1 LHRKNRHIRIILF
14 ALFISF
20 SEIFVAQCPNANFEF
35 GNFTNWT
42 GRRGTC
48 CPINL
53 PFVGIFAGRQTIV
66 TPGIDPHSCGG
77 LNRVYQGNFSAR
89 LGNDQNNARA
99 EGLYYNFTVDPN
111 TTLIQYAYAV
121 VLQDP
126 GHNDGDQPRFQ
137 SRVRLANGSVI
148 PCTEYVVTAGPN
160 LPGYNYCME
169 NDALGNLVQV
179 AYSDWRVISL
189 DLSAYVGQSVTLE
202 FETGDCDLG
211 AHYGYAYIDA
221 ISCGPIETNIYYC
234 QASDSTLIE
243 GPEGFATYNW
253 IPTGDTTRVI
263 TLPSNVYDTLTLQVT
278 TVTGCELD
286 LQIILDPIP
295 LLSNIECTD
304 ICFPDAVNFINNT
317 PPIQGYPTTYLWDF
331 DDGETSNLYSPT
343 HSYLDVGIYNVTM
356 TAHVVGTNC
365 TDVANCEVEV
375 FDVPVI
381 PGIISHD

>member
-1 LHRKNRHIRIILF
+1 LAQRFKNIIVLIILT
-14 ALFISF
+14 LCGLIS
-20 SEIFVAQCPNANFEF
+20 IAQCPNANFEF

-42 GRRGTC
+42 GRRGFC

-53 PFVGIFAGRQTIV
+53 PFAGIFPGRQTIV
-66 TPGIDPHSCGG
+66 SQGIDPHSCGG
-77 LNRVYQGNFSAR
+77 LNTVYQGNFSAR
-89 LGNDQNNARA
+89 LGNDQNNSRA
-99 EGLYYNFTVDPN
+99 EGLYYTFTVSPA

-137 SRVRLANGSVI
+137 SRVRLSNGTVI

-169 NDALGNLVQV
+169 NDALGNPVQV
-179 AYSDWRVISL
+179 AYSNWRVISL

-221 ISCGPIETNIYYC
+221 ISCGPIETKVYYC

-243 GPEGFATYNW
+243 GPEGFATYDW
-253 IPTGDTTRVI
+253 VPTGDTTRVI
-263 TLPSNVYDTLTLQVT
+263 TVPSNTYTNLTLHVT
-278 TVTGCELD
+278 TITGCELD
-286 LQIILDPIP
+286 LQIVLDPIP
-295 LLSNIECTD
+295 LLSSIICED
-304 ICFPDAVNFINNT
+304 VCFPEIVNFTNLT
-317 PPIQGYPTTYLWDF
+317 PHIQGYQTTYLWDF
-331 DDGETSNLYSPT
+331 DDGQTSNLYSPSHT
-343 HSYLDVGIYNVTM
+343 YNSPGVYNVMM

-365 TDVANCEVEV
+365 TDNANCEVEV
-375 FDVPVI
+375 YDI
-381 PGIISHD
+381 PIIQGIISHD

>member
-1 LHRKNRHIRIILF
+1 VRIKKNIIL
-14 ALFISF
+14 LIILILCGLPSL
-20 SEIFVAQCPNANFEF
+20 AQCPNANFEF

-53 PFVGIFAGRQTIV
+53 PFVGIAAGRQTIV
-66 TPGIDPHSCGG
+66 SAGIDPHSCGG
-77 LNRVYQGNFSAR
+77 LNRVYEGNFSAR

-99 EGLYYNFTVDPN
+99 EGLYYTFTVSPA
-111 TTLIQYAYAV
+111 TTLVQYAYAV

-169 NDALGNLVQV
+169 NDIFGNPVQV

-221 ISCGPIETNIYYC
+221 ISCGPIETKVYYC
-234 QASDSTLIE
+234 QSSDSTLVE
-243 GPEGFATYNW
+243 GPDGFATYSW
-253 IPTGDTTRVI
+253 SPTGDTTRVI
-263 TLPSNVYDTLTLQVT
+263 TVPSNVYTNLTLTVT
-278 TVTGCELD
+278 TVTGCVLD
-286 LQIILDPIP
+286 LQIVLDPIP
-295 LLSNIECTD
+295 LLSNIQCED
-304 ICFPDAVNFINNT
+304 ICFPDINSFINLT
-317 PPIQGYPTTYLWDF
+317 PSIQGYTTNYQWDF
-331 DDGETSNLYSPT
+331 DDGTFSNEYSPT
-343 HSYLDVGIYNVTM
+343 HQYLLPGVYNVTM

-365 TDVANCEVEV
+365 TDYSNCEVEV
-375 FDVPVI
+375 FDIPII

>member
-1 LHRKNRHIRIILF
+1 MRRIGWIILF
-14 ALFISF
+14 LVSAFWRLDTS
-20 SEIFVAQCPNANFEF
+20 AQCPNANFEY

-53 PFVGIFAGRQTIV
+53 PFVGIVSGRQTIV
-66 TPGIDPHSCGG
+66 TQGIDPHSCGG
-77 LNRVYQGNFSAR
+77 LNTVYQGNFSAR
-89 LGNDQNNARA
+89 LGNDQNNSRA
-99 EGLYYNFTVDPN
+99 EGLYYTFTVSPS

-137 SRVRLANGSVI
+137 SRVRLANGTVI

-169 NDALGNLVQV
+169 NDAFGNPVQV

-189 DLSAYVGQSVTLE
+189 DLSGYVGQSVTLE

-221 ISCGPIETNIYYC
+221 ISCGPIETKVYYC

-243 GPEGFATYNW
+243 GPEGFATYEW

-263 TLPSNVYDTLTLQVT
+263 TVPSNIYTNLTLSVT
-278 TVTGCELD
+278 TATGCELD
-286 LQIILDPIP
+286 LQIVLDPIP
-295 LLSNIECTD
+295 LLSNIQCED
-304 ICFPDAVNFINNT
+304 ICFPDIVNFTNLT
-317 PPIQGYPTTYLWDF
+317 PPIQGYQTTYLWDF
-331 DDGETSNLYSPT
+331 DDGQTSNLYSPSHT
-343 HSYLDVGIYNVTM
+343 YISPGVYNVTM

-365 TDVANCEVEV
+365 TDNANCEVEV
-375 FDVPVI
+375 YDIPII

>member
-1 LHRKNRHIRIILF
+1 MDLKKNKNIIL
-14 ALFISF
+14 LIILTLCGLLSL
-20 SEIFVAQCPNANFEF
+20 AQCPNANFEF

-53 PFVGIFAGRQTIV
+53 PFVGILAGRQTIV
-66 TPGIDPHSCGG
+66 SPGLDPHSCGG

-89 LGNDQNNARA
+89 LGNDQNNSRA
-99 EGLYYNFTVDPN
+99 EGLYYTFTVSPL
-111 TTLIQYAYAV
+111 TTLVQYAYAV

-137 SRVRLANGSVI
+137 SRVRLSNGSII

-169 NDALGNLVQV
+169 NDIFGNPVQV
-179 AYSDWRVISL
+179 AYSDWRVISI
-189 DLSAYVGQSVTLE
+189 DLSSYVGQSVTLE

-221 ISCGPIETNIYYC
+221 ISCGPIETEIYYC
-234 QASDSTLIE
+234 QASDSILIE
-243 GPEGFATYNW
+243 GPEGFATYEW
-253 IPTGDTTRVI
+253 VETGDTTRVI
-263 TLPSNVYDTLTLQVT
+263 TIPPLVYDTLNLNVT
-278 TVTGCELD
+278 TVTGCELT

-295 LLSNIECTD
+295 LLANIICED
-304 ICFPDAVNFINNT
+304 VCFPDSNNFINLT
-317 PPIQGYPTTYLWDF
+317 PSIEGYNVKFLWDF
-331 DDGETSNLYSPT
+331 DDGNISDDISPT
-343 HSYLDVGIYNVTM
+343 HQYLSPGVYNVTM
-356 TAHVVGTNC
+356 TANVLNTNC
-365 TDVANCEVEV
+365 TDIINCEVEV
-375 FDVPVI
+375 FDIPVI

>member
-1 LHRKNRHIRIILF
+1 MGRIKNILLIILF
-14 ALFISF
+14 ILLGLIT
-20 SEIFVAQCPNANFEF
+20 IGQCPNANFEF
-35 GNFTNWT
+35 GSFTNWT

-53 PFVGIFAGRQTIV
+53 PFVGITAGRQTIV
-66 TPGIDPHSCGG
+66 TQGIDPHSCGG
-77 LNRVYQGNFSAR
+77 LNMVYEGNFSAR

-99 EGLYYNFTVDPN
+99 EGLYYTFTVSPS

-137 SRVRLANGSVI
+137 SRVRLANGTII

-160 LPGYNYCME
+160 LPGFHYC
-169 NDALGNLVQV
+169 LQPGNPTPV

-221 ISCGPIETNIYYC
+221 ISCGPIETKVYYC

-243 GPEGFATYNW
+243 GPEGFATYDW
-253 IPTGDTTRVI
+253 LPTGDTTRVI
-263 TLPSNVYDTLTLQVT
+263 TVPSNVYTNLTLHVT

-286 LQIILDPIP
+286 LQIVLDPIP
-295 LLSNIECTD
+295 LLSNIQCED
-304 ICFPDAVNFINNT
+304 VCFPDINNFVNLT
-317 PPIQGYPTTYLWDF
+317 PFIQGYVTNYQWDF
-331 DDGETSNLYSPT
+331 DDGTFSNEYSPAHT
-343 HSYLDVGIYNVTM
+343 YLSPGVYNVTM
-356 TAHVVGTNC
+356 TASVIGTNC
-365 TDVANCEVEV
+365 TDFANCEVEV
-375 FDVPVI
+375 FDIPVI